1 MPIMAA
7 DRPTPQQK
15 RRDATREELK
25 AALARLIASGHPR
38 RLSVAVLAREA
49 GVGRNAI
56 YANHADIIAEL
67 RRAARERV
75 LAQPVVEKAP
85 TITDWRA
92 VAADFRGQNQL
103 LATENARLLKRALD
117 AEQAAAR
124 AEKQAAA
131 LRAELRKTREPGRV
145 RR

>member
-1 MPIMAA
+1 MAA

-25 AALARLIASGHPR
+25 AALARLVASGHPR
-38 RLSVAVLAREA
+38 RLSVAVLSREA

-56 YANHADIIAEL
+56 YANHADVIAEL
-67 RRAARERV
+67 RRAARQRV
-75 LAQPVVEKAP
+75 LAQPVVEKPSAVAN
-85 TITDWRA
+85 WRA
-92 VAADFRGQNQL
+92 VAADLRGQNQL

-124 AEKQAAA
+124 SEKQAAA
-131 LRAELRKTREPGRV
+131 LRVELRKTGEPVRV
-145 RR
+145 RS

>member
-1 MPIMAA
+1 MAA

-25 AALARLIASGHPR
+25 AALARLVASGHPR
-38 RLSVAVLAREA
+38 RLAVAVLAREA

-56 YANHADIIAEL
+56 YANHADVIAEL
-67 RRAARERV
+67 RRAARQRV
-75 LAQPVVEKAP
+75 LAQPVVEKPSAVAN
-85 TITDWRA
+85 WRA
-92 VAADFRGQNQL
+92 VAADLRGQNQL

-124 AEKQAAA
+124 SEKQAAA
-131 LRAELRKTREPGRV
+131 LRVELRKTGEPVRV
-145 RR
+145 RS

>member
-1 MPIMAA
+1 MTIMAA

-25 AALARLIASGHPR
+25 AALARLVASGHPR

-56 YANHADIIAEL
+56 YANHADVIAEL
-67 RRAARERV
+67 RRAAGERG
-75 LAQPVVEKAP
+75 LAQPVMEKPSAVA
-85 TITDWRA
+85 DWRA
-92 VAADFRGQNQL
+92 VAADLRGQNQL

-124 AEKQAAA
+124 SEKQAAA
-131 LRAELRKTREPGRV
+131 LRVELRKTGEPVRV
-145 RR
+145 RS

>member
-1 MPIMAA
+1 MAA

-25 AALARLIASGHPR
+25 AALARLVASGHPR
-38 RLSVAVLAREA
+38 RLAVAVLAREA

-56 YANHADIIAEL
+56 YANHADVIAEL
-67 RRAARERV
+67 RRAARERG
-75 LAQPVVEKAP
+75 LAQPVVEKPSAVAN
-85 TITDWRA
+85 WRA
-92 VAADFRGQNQL
+92 VAADLRGQNQL

-124 AEKQAAA
+124 SEKQAAA
-131 LRAELRKTREPGRV
+131 LRGELRKTGEPVRV
-145 RR
+145 RS

>member
-1 MPIMAA
+1 MTIMAA

-25 AALARLIASGHPR
+25 AALARLVASGHPR
-38 RLSVAVLAREA
+38 RLAVAVLAREA

-56 YANHADIIAEL
+56 YANHADVIAEL

-75 LAQPVVEKAP
+75 LAQPVVEKPSAVA
-85 TITDWRA
+85 DWRA
-92 VAADFRGQNQL
+92 VAADLRCQNQL

-117 AEQAAAR
+117 AEPAAAR
-124 AEKQAAA
+124 SEKQAAA
-131 LRAELRKTREPGRV
+131 LRGELRKTGEPVRV
-145 RR
+145 RS

>member
-1 MPIMAA
+1 MLSAIESWQGSREVPIIAA

-15 RRDATREELK
+15 RRDATRQELK
-25 AALARLIASGHPR
+25 AALARLVASGHPR

-56 YANHADIIAEL
+56 YANHADVITEL
-67 RRAARERV
+67 RRAAMELV
-75 LAQPVVEKAP
+75 SAQPVMEKAP
-85 TITDWRA
+85 TVTDWRA

-117 AEQAAAR
+117 AE
-124 AEKQAAA
+124 
-131 LRAELRKTREPGRV
+131 
-145 RR
+145 

>member
-1 MPIMAA
+1 MTIMAA

-25 AALARLIASGHPR
+25 AALARLVASGHPR

-56 YANHADIIAEL
+56 YANHADVIAEL
-67 RRAARERV
+67 RRAARERG
-75 LAQPVVEKAP
+75 LAQPVMEKPSAVA
-85 TITDWRA
+85 DWRA
-92 VAADFRGQNQL
+92 VAADLRGQNQL

-124 AEKQAAA
+124 SEKEAAA
-131 LRAELRKTREPGRV
+131 LRVELRKTGEPVRV
-145 RR
+145 RS

>member
-1 MPIMAA
+1 MTIMAA
-7 DRPTPQQK
+7 ERPTPQQK

-25 AALARLIASGHPR
+25 AALARLVASGHPR

-56 YANHADIIAEL
+56 YANHADVIAEL
-67 RRAARERV
+67 RRAARERG
-75 LAQPVVEKAP
+75 LAQPVMEKPSAVA
-85 TITDWRA
+85 DWRA
-92 VAADFRGQNQL
+92 VAADLRGQNQL

-124 AEKQAAA
+124 SEKQTAA
-131 LRAELRKTREPGRV
+131 LRVELRKTGEPVRV
-145 RR
+145 RS

>member
-1 MPIMAA
+1 MAA

-25 AALARLIASGHPR
+25 AALARLVASGHPR
-38 RLSVAVLAREA
+38 RLAVAVLAREA

-56 YANHADIIAEL
+56 YANHADVIAEL
-67 RRAARERV
+67 RRAARERG
-75 LAQPVVEKAP
+75 LTQPVVEKPSAVA
-85 TITDWRA
+85 DWRA
-92 VAADFRGQNQL
+92 VAADLRGQNQL

-124 AEKQAAA
+124 SEKQAAA
-131 LRAELRKTREPGRV
+131 LRGELRKTGEPVRV
-145 RR
+145 RS

>member
-1 MPIMAA
+1 MAA

-25 AALARLIASGHPR
+25 AALARLVASGHPR
-38 RLSVAVLAREA
+38 RLAVAVLAREA

-56 YANHADIIAEL
+56 YANHADVIAEL
-67 RRAARERV
+67 PRAARERV
-75 LAQPVVEKAP
+75 LAQPVVEKPSAVA
-85 TITDWRA
+85 DWRA
-92 VAADFRGQNQL
+92 VAADLRCQNQL

-124 AEKQAAA
+124 SEKQAAA
-131 LRAELRKTREPGRV
+131 LRGELRKTGEPVRV
-145 RR
+145 RS